1 MQDLGTLGGNFGG
14 AVWINDAG
22 EVVGTATIAGD
33 QATLGFFW
41 KDGKMTNLGTVDGDP
56 CSIAVHINRKEQI
69 VGSSLACGANGGH
82 AFLWENGGPMVDL
95 NTLVAP
101 GSGLQLTRATSIN
114 ERGEITTFG
123 GLSNGDTR
131 TVLLI
136 PCDENHTNLEGCDY
150 SLVDAP
156 AVAGRNPAPVT
167 QRSTTATPANPAPS
181 AFTNRMLLPFGN
193 RHLYPYHIP
202 GPATGQTN

>member
-1 MQDLGTLGGNFGG
+1 
-14 AVWINDAG
+14 
-22 EVVGTATIAGD
+22 VVGKTHLCD
-33 QATLGFFW
+33 FSF
-41 KDGKMTNLGTVDGDP
+41 
-56 CSIAVHINRKEQI
+56 SR
-69 VGSSLACGANGGH
+69 
-82 AFLWENGGPMVDL
+82 AFLWENGSMVEL
-95 NTLVAP
+95 NTLIP
-101 GSGLQLTRATSIN
+101 PDSSLQIVWAIAIN
-114 ERGEITTFG
+114 DRGEIAGIGAPQGIRPANIYTQGHAF
-123 GLSNGDTR
+123 
-131 TVLLI
+131 LLI
-136 PCDENHTNLEGCDY
+136 PCDENHPNVEGCDY